1 MIIDELSMISKNI
14 FAKVEFVCRNIRG
27 NDFVFGG
34 IQLVGSGNFF
44 PVVSSSKFV
53 VWRFRESC
61 LDSDIFLKTFPH
73 KVTLNE
79 IIRQDE
85 LDLINAVSDLE
96 KGTITEESKNL
107 LENLRRPLPSS
118 QNPVYLYARNF
129 YVNLHNHD
137 VLSKMDG
144 EFSFYES
151 RDTGNKQYLNK
162 MTVQEKLAL
171 KNNCRVIL
179 LKNLD
184 KNLLNAMMG
193 NIIISL
199 LQEKIS

>member
-1 MIIDELSMISKNI
+1 MVQVI
-14 FAKVEFVCRNIRG
+14 
-27 NDFVFGG
+27 
-34 IQLVGSGNFF
+34 FF

-107 LENLRRPLPSS
+107 LENLRRSLPSS
-118 QNPVYLYARNF
+118 QNPVYLYARNL